1 MFKSIL
7 FPFLI
12 LLLLSCNGRRGPAAG
27 YTLQATDGYLEYPLE
42 GTSKLT
48 IKALFP
54 YRDKDGQEYLTLQT
68 TAGNRIVFYEMATGQ
83 PVFEIQPDWEG
94 PNGTG
99 PFLGYY
105 VQDLDNLYLTALG
118 KAELIRIDRNA
129 RIKEKIRYDEAA
141 DRTPLHAA
149 NALSFVYKPLYLL
162 NGQLYILSE
171 CNRLSSPNPV
181 SACIDTATHAIRA
194 LPFSYPS
201 FPHSENKAKAYGVE
215 SSLSRCFDGQQFV
228 YSFHFDETLYVAS
241 PDHQTVR
248 KIPAR
253 SRYIPHVEIPDENKN
268 YSFAQMLKRM
278 CENPNYGNLIHD
290 PYRNVYYRIAYPRT
304 EIEPDENCVDIWQ
317 YGRKKFS
324 ILILDENFQVVGE
337 TLLPENT
344 YNSTLWF
351 VRADGLYLST
361 GYFMNPDFQ
370 EDRLVFRRFCLAG
383 PPTR

>member
-7 FPFLI
+7 FLFSI
-12 LLLLSCNGRRGPAAG
+12 LLLLSCNGGRGPAAG
-27 YTLQATDGYLEYPLE
+27 YTLEATDGYLEYPLE

-118 KAELIRIDRNA
+118 KAELIR
-129 RIKEKIRYDEAA
+129 
-141 DRTPLHAA
+141 
-149 NALSFVYKPLYLL
+149 
-162 NGQLYILSE
+162 
-171 CNRLSSPNPV
+171 
-181 SACIDTATHAIRA
+181 IDTATHAIRA

-324 ILILDENFQVVGE
+324 ILILDENFQVIGE

-351 VRADGLYLST
+351 VGADGLYLST

-370 EDRLVFRRFCLAG
+370 EDRLVFRRFRLTG
-383 PPTR
+383 PPMR